1 MRKLMIAT
9 ALAALPLVA
18 AAAGADGVWRTASND
33 DGAWL
38 EVTIAPCAADASL
51 TCGTITK
58 AVTKAGEDPGYV
70 NLGKPIVENMKSD
83 GAGNYTDGT
92 IWDPESDKTYNSKMT
107 LKGDTLDVEG
117 CILFLCSGQDWTRV
131 E

>member
-1 MRKLMIAT
+1 MAR
-9 ALAALPLVA
+9 LPA
-18 AAAGADGVWRTASND
+18 AADRVPPSGVAGRVDGRGVWKTAAND
-33 DGAWL
+33 DDAHL
-38 EVTIAPCAADASL
+38 EIILAPYVADIAL
-51 TCGTITK
+51 TRGTITK